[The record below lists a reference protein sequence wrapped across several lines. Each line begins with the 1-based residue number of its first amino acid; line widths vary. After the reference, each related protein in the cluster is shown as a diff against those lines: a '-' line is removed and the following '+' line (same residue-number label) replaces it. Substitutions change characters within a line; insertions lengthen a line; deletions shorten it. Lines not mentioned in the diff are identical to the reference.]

1 MGIQFS
7 KLKIYRKQYGF
18 TQEDI
23 AGKLGVSR
31 QAVAKWERGESLPD
45 IESCIKLAD
54 LYEITVD
61 ILVRDIGKEEHSKD
75 GKHVFG
81 ISKINDKGQIT
92 LPAECR
98 KVFNINA
105 GDAIIVLGDE
115 EKGIAL
121 INAGSIK
128 DKI

>member
-54 LYEITVD
+54 LYEITY
-61 ILVRDIGKEEHSKD
+61 KD
-75 GKHVFG
+75 M
-81 ISKINDKGQIT
+81 T
-92 LPAECR
+92 L
-98 KVFNINA
+98 
-105 GDAIIVLGDE
+105 
-115 EKGIAL
+115 
-121 INAGSIK
+121 
-128 DKI
+128 